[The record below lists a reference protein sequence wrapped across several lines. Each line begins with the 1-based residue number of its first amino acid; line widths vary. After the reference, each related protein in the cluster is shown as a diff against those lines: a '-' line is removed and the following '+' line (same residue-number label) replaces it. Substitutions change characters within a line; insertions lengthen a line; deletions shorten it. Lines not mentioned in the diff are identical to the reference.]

1 MGISRMSSESPMRAE
16 LVEALH
22 QQGRQMGE
30 AVVMF
35 HQAIADRLGLNTT
48 DHECADILSRTGPI
62 TAGEIAELTGLT
74 TGAITGVIDRL
85 EAVGFVRRERDPND
99 RRRVIVQLTI
109 DPERERQIH
118 RLFEPMAQAM
128 MNLCAT
134 YNDRDIA
141 VIRDFM
147 EKCRSIFREATVR
160 LKEERNDRE

>member
-1 MGISRMSSESPMRAE
+1 MSSESSRRTE

-22 QQGRQMGE
+22 LEGRKMGE
-30 AVVMF
+30 SVVMF
-35 HQAIADRLGLNTT
+35 HQAIANRLGLNTT

-62 TAGEIAELTGLT
+62 TAGELAEQTGLT

-99 RRRVIVQLTI
+99 RRRVIVRLTI

-118 RLFEPMAQAM
+118 KLFEPMAQAM
-128 MNLCAT
+128 MNLCST

-147 EKCRSIFREATVR
+147 EKCHTIFREATIE
-160 LKEERNDRE
+160 LKEEAGGNE